1 MADYLTT
8 DTDLTSVADAIRAKG
23 GTSAALEWPSGYV
36 DAVDAIQTGITP
48 TGTIS
53 IAQNGTYDVTDYA
66 SASVN
71 VSGGGDDGSF
81 KGVIERTAVTPT
93 LPSNLT
99 SVGTYAFY
107 DCTNLA
113 LTSLPSGVTSIGT
126 YAFYNCGNL
135 ALTSLPS
142 GVTSIDAYSFCNCSS
157 LALTSL
163 PSGVTSIGD
172 NAFYGCSNLALTFL
186 PSGVTSISNSAFSGC
201 SNLALTSL
209 PSNLTSIGSNAFLGC
224 SKLALTSL
232 PSGVASIGTS
242 AFSGCSN
249 LVLTSLPSNL
259 TSIGISAFSG
269 CLKLALTSLPSGVT
283 KIDSSA
289 FKSCESMPSI
299 ECDGAITTFGNSS
312 FIGSSSHPMQLASAS
327 FPNMAVSSLGTAFGS
342 TTAANACKQLAFADV
357 GKTKAI
363 AANAF
368 ANCYALRTLVLRRT
382 GSICTLSNVSA
393 FLNTPM
399 RGYNSLTGTVYVPSA
414 LIASYQTASNWKTL
428 YDGGTLTFA
437 AIEGSQYEL

>member
-1 MADYLTT
+1 MGGGIHPERIGGELLMADYLTT

-36 DAVDAIQTGITP
+36 DAVDAIPTGITP

-71 VSGGGDDGSF
+71 VSGDDGSF
-81 KGVIERTAVTPT
+81 KDVIERTAATPM

-99 SVGTYAFY
+99 KIGNYAFY
-107 DCTNLA
+107 GCSNLA

-126 YAFYNCGNL
+126 YAFYGCGNLALTSLPSGVTGIGNCAFQNCSKLALTSLPSGVTIIGSNMFRSCSNL

-142 GVTSIDAYSFCNCSS
+142 GVTSIDTYAFFGCSNI
-157 LALTSL
+157 ALTSL
-163 PSGVTSIGD
+163 PSGVKTIGAS
-172 NAFYGCSNLALTFL
+172 AFYNCK
-186 PSGVTSISNSAFSGC
+186 SI
-201 SNLALTSL
+201 
-209 PSNLTSIGSNAFLGC
+209 
-224 SKLALTSL
+224 
-232 PSGVASIGTS
+232 
-242 AFSGCSN
+242 
-249 LVLTSLPSNL
+249 
-259 TSIGISAFSG
+259 
-269 CLKLALTSLPSGVT
+269 
-283 KIDSSA
+283 
-289 FKSCESMPSI
+289 PSI
-299 ECDGAITTFGNSS
+299 ECDGTITTFGNSS
-312 FIGSSSHPMQLASAS
+312 FVGSTTSQMQLTSAS
-327 FPNMAVSSLGTAFGS
+327 FPNMEVSSLGTAFGS

-368 ANCYALRTLVLRRT
+368 ANCYALQTLVLRRT
-382 GSICTLSNVSA
+382 DAICTLSNVSA
-393 FLNTPM
+393 FLNTPI

-414 LIASYQTASNWKTL
+414 LISTYQTATNWKTL
-428 YDGGTLTFA
+428 YSGGTVTFA

>member
-1 MADYLTT
+1 MGGGIHPERIGGELLMADYLTT

-36 DAVDAIQTGITP
+36 DAVDAIPTGITP

-71 VSGGGDDGSF
+71 VSGDDGSF

-99 SVGTYAFY
+99 SIGAYAFHS
-107 DCTNLA
+107 CSNLA
-113 LTSLPSGVTSIGT
+113 LTSLPSGVTNIGT

-163 PSGVTSIGD
+163 PSGVTSIGN
-172 NAFYGCSNLALTFL
+172 NAFYGCSNLALTSL
-186 PSGVTSISNSAFSGC
+186 PSGMTSISNSAFSSC

-209 PSNLTSIGSNAFLGC
+209 PSNLTSIGSNAFLDC
-224 SKLALTSL
+224 YKLALTSL
-232 PSGVASIGTS
+232 PSGVTSIGTA
-242 AFSGCSN
+242 AFSSCSN
-249 LVLTSLPSNL
+249 LALTSLPSNL
-259 TSIGISAFSG
+259 TSIGSNAFNGCKSIS
-269 CLKLALTSLPSGVT
+269 
-283 KIDSSA
+283 
-289 FKSCESMPSI
+289 SI
-299 ECDGAITTFGNSS
+299 ECNGTITTFGNSS
-312 FIGSSSHPMQLASAS
+312 FLGSSYRPMQLASAS

-342 TTAANACKQLAFADV
+342 TTAANACKLLAFADV

-363 AANAF
+363 DRNAF
-368 ANCYALRTLVLRRT
+368 ANCNALQTLVLRRT
-382 GSICTLSNVSA
+382 DAICTLSNVSA

-399 RGYNSLTGTVYVPSA
+399 RGYNSLTGTVYVPNA
-414 LIASYQTASNWKTL
+414 LISTYQTASNWSTL
-428 YDGGTLTFA
+428 YSGGTVTFA

>member
-1 MADYLTT
+1 MGGCVHPQRIGGELLMADYLTT

-36 DAVDAIQTGITP
+36 DAVDAIPTGITP

-71 VSGGGDDGSF
+71 VSSGGDDGSL
-81 KGVIERTAVTPT
+81 KGIIERTAVTPT

-99 SVGTYAFY
+99 SIGNYAFHSCSSLAITSLPSGVTSIGNYAFHSCSSLAITSLPSGVTSIGTYAFQY
-107 DCTNLA
+107 CSELA

-126 YAFYNCGNL
+126 YAFNGCFNL

-142 GVTSIDAYSFCNCSS
+142 GVKSIGNYTFQSCYE

-163 PSGVTSIGD
+163 PSGV
-172 NAFYGCSNLALTFL
+172 
-186 PSGVTSISNSAFSGC
+186 
-201 SNLALTSL
+201 
-209 PSNLTSIGSNAFLGC
+209 
-224 SKLALTSL
+224 K
-232 PSGVASIGTS
+232 SIGTN
-242 AFSGCSN
+242 AFNG
-249 LVLTSLPSNL
+249 
-259 TSIGISAFSG
+259 
-269 CLKLALTSLPSGVT
+269 
-283 KIDSSA
+283 
-289 FKSCESMPSI
+289 CESIRSI
-299 ECDGAITTFGNSS
+299 ECDGAITTLSS
-312 FIGSSSHPMQLASAS
+312 GSFNGSNGHPMQLASVS
-327 FPNMAVSSLGTAFGS
+327 FPNMAVSSLGTAFG
-342 TTAANACKQLAFADV
+342 TASASFACKLLAFADI

-368 ANCYALRTLVLRRT
+368 ANCNALQTLVLRRT
-382 GSICTLSNVSA
+382 DAICTLANVSA
-393 FLNTPM
+393 FTNTPM

-414 LIASYQTASNWKTL
+414 LIASYQTASNWSTI
-428 YDGGTLTFA
+428 YNEGTLTFA

>member
-1 MADYLTT
+1 MGGCVHPERIGGELLMADYLTT

-36 DAVDAIQTGITP
+36 DAVDAIPTGITP

-71 VSGGGDDGSF
+71 VSGDDGSF

-99 SVGTYAFY
+99 SIGAYASHS
-107 DCTNLA
+107 CSSLA

-126 YAFYNCGNL
+126 YAFYGCSNLALTSLPSNLTSIDAYAFCNCSNL

-142 GVTSIDAYSFCNCSS
+142 GVTSISNNAFHNCTN
-157 LALTSL
+157 LALTS
-163 PSGVTSIGD
+163 
-172 NAFYGCSNLALTFL
+172 L

-201 SNLALTSL
+201 SNIALTSL
-209 PSNLTSIGSNAFLGC
+209 PSGVTSIGSNAFLDC
-224 SKLALTSL
+224 RNIALTSL
-232 PSGVASIGTS
+232 PSGVTSIGTA
-242 AFSGCSN
+242 AFSS
-249 LVLTSLPSNL
+249 
-259 TSIGISAFSG
+259 
-269 CLKLALTSLPSGVT
+269 CLNLALTSLPSGVT
-283 KIDSSA
+283 SISSSA
-289 FKSCESMPSI
+289 FNSCESIPSI
-299 ECDGAITTFGNSS
+299 ECNGTITTFSNSS
-312 FIGSSSHPMQLASAS
+312 FLGSSYHPMQLASAS

-342 TTAANACKQLAFADV
+342 SNTANACKLLAFADV

-368 ANCYALRTLVLRRT
+368 ANCNALQTLVLRRT
-382 GSICTLSNVSA
+382 DAICTLANVSA

-414 LIASYQTASNWKTL
+414 LISTYQTATNWKTL